1 MRILITG
8 GVGFIGSNLIN
19 YLSKK
24 RTINK
29 IIVVDNFSKSNL
41 KNLKKDLDYKYYAN
55 FRTYKK
61 SRKIIEIVNVDI
73 SNYNAAIS
81 LTKEIDYVVHLAA
94 ESGVDTSINYPQ
106 KAFKTNVASTFN
118 YLEASRIN
126 NVKNFL
132 FASSCAVFGDTRPP
146 HNENISRKPISPYG
160 SSKLTI
166 ESFCETYANVY
177 EINTS
182 ILRFSNAYGSFSKHK
197 KSVVAKFIQDILS
210 NKPIVINGNGN
221 ITRDFVHVSDIC
233 DAIFKCLITRKNN
246 CKIYHVATGKETSI
260 KDLVKYL
267 RLIFKKYK
275 INTINIEYA
284 KERVGDILKNYS
296 SISKIKKELKWKN
309 KIDLKQGLEETIKW
323 YINGK

>member
-233 DAIFKCLITRKNN
+233 DAIFKCLITRKSN

-309 KIDLKQGLEETIKW
+309 KIDLKRGLEETIKW